1 VSVLVGL
8 EGDVVKTLQSI
19 KNGIAMLGDRRTSL
33 GTGGAAPDDGDGQER
48 WQDET
53 AESSTGQR

>member
-1 VSVLVGL
+1 
-8 EGDVVKTLQSI
+8 VVKTLQSI

-33 GTGGAAPDDGDGQER
+33 GTGGAAAGDADGQER